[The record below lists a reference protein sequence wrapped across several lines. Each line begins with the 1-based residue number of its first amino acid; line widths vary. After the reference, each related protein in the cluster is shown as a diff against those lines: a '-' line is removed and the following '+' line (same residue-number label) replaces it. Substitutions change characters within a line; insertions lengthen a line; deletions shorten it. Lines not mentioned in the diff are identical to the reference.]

1 MFQALRPQAA
11 LQRKA
16 SDIYG
21 AIVTQARHPDFYSR
35 LGVPDTPVG
44 RYEMVVVHLFL
55 VLERLR
61 TDRREA
67 DDLARA
73 LIETF
78 VADMDDSVREMGTGD
93 VAVGKK
99 VRRAAAGFYERSRD
113 YRAGLEAP
121 DRQELA
127 RALARHAYAH
137 ESADASGEELASYV
151 REATAVLMRHDMA
164 GADAGP
170 IAFPAPVA
178 AEGLP

>member
-1 MFQALRPQAA
+1 MFQALRSQAA

-16 SDIYG
+16 GDIYG
-21 AIVTQARHPDFYSR
+21 AIVTQARRPDFYGR

-44 RYEMVVVHLFL
+44 RYEMVVIHLFL

-61 TDRREA
+61 ADPAAA

-73 LIETF
+73 LIEAF

-93 VAVGKK
+93 VGVGKK

-113 YRAGLEAP
+113 YRAGLAAP
-121 DRQELA
+121 DRQQLA

-137 ESADASGEELASYV
+137 ESADDHADELASYM
-151 REATAVLMRHDMA
+151 RAAGSALMRHDLA
-164 GADAGP
+164 SPIAEP
-170 IAFPAPVA
+170 IAFPAPA
-178 AEGLP
+178 AVDLP

>member
-21 AIVTQARHPDFYSR
+21 AIVTQARHPDFYGR

-61 TDRREA
+61 ADPSGTDE
-67 DDLARA
+67 LARA
-73 LIETF
+73 LLETF

-99 VRRAAAGFYERSRD
+99 VRRAAAGFYERSSD
-113 YRAGLEAP
+113 YRAGLAAP
-121 DRQELA
+121 APQDLA
-127 RALARHAYAH
+127 RVLARHAYGH
-137 ESADASGEELASYV
+137 ERGDDHGLELASYV
-151 REATAVLMRHDMA
+151 RAAGTALMRHDLS
-164 GADAGP
+164 GGTGPP
-170 IAFPAPVA
+170 IAFPAPA
-178 AEGLP
+178 AAVDLP

>member
-21 AIVTQARHPDFYSR
+21 AIVTQARHPDFYSH
-35 LGVPDTPVG
+35 LGVPDTPAG

-61 TDRREA
+61 ADRRET
-67 DDLARA
+67 DDLARV

-113 YRAGLEAP
+113 YRAGLVAP

-127 RALARHAYAH
+127 RLLARHAYGAH
-137 ESADASGEELASYV
+137 ASGEELASYV
-151 REATAVLMRHDMA
+151 REAAAALMRQDIA
-164 GADAGP
+164 GSDACA
-170 IAFPAPVA
+170 IAFPAPA
-178 AEGLP
+178 AAVGLP

>member
-1 MFQALRPQAA
+1 MFRALRSQAA

-16 SDIYG
+16 REIYG
-21 AIVTQARHPDFYSR
+21 AIVTQARHPDFYGR

-61 TDRREA
+61 A
-67 DDLARA
+67 DPLAADELARA

-93 VAVGKK
+93 VGVGKK

-113 YRAGLEAP
+113 YRAGLAAP

-127 RALARHAYAH
+127 GALARHMHAH
-137 ESADASGEELASYV
+137 ESADDHADELASYM
-151 REATAVLMRHDMA
+151 RAAGSALMRHDLTSA
-164 GADAGP
+164 SAEP
-170 IAFPAPVA
+170 IAFPAPSAVD
-178 AEGLP
+178 LP

>member
-1 MFQALRPQAA
+1 MFRALRSQAA

-21 AIVTQARHPDFYSR
+21 AIVTQARHPDFYGR

-61 TDRREA
+61 A
-67 DDLARA
+67 DPLAADELARA

-93 VAVGKK
+93 VGVGKK

-113 YRAGLEAP
+113 YRAGLAAP

-127 RALARHAYAH
+127 RALARHAYPH
-137 ESADASGEELASYV
+137 ESADNHADELASY
-151 REATAVLMRHDMA
+151 MRAA
-164 GADAGP
+164 GAALMLHDLASAIAEP
-170 IAFPAPVA
+170 IAFPAPA
-178 AEGLP
+178 AVDLS

>member
-1 MFQALRPQAA
+1 MFHALRSQAA
-11 LQRKA
+11 LQHKA

-21 AIVTQARHPDFYSR
+21 AIVTQARHPDFYGR

-61 TDRREA
+61 A
-67 DDLARA
+67 DPLAADELARA

-93 VAVGKK
+93 VGVGKK

-113 YRAGLEAP
+113 YRAGLAAP

-127 RALARHAYAH
+127 RAVARYAYAH
-137 ESADASGEELASYV
+137 ESADDHGEELASYM
-151 REATAVLMRHDMA
+151 RAAGAALTRHDLA
-164 GADAGP
+164 GAIAEP
-170 IAFPAPVA
+170 IAFPAPA
-178 AEGLP
+178 AVDLS